1 MLYYARFLCFV
12 ADFSLDDATYSR
24 LSPIDSFMQSHTND
38 SAIIK
43 TEIFDPAFDRLLA
56 YDHDFLSG
64 MDVPSNFLTSAHRSY
79 SDSALNQS
87 LTEKSPE
94 AMQTNLLNDASS
106 SKSETDVQ
114 HVFTA
119 APVTS
124 SQSPSVN
131 SLGNSQHMSP
141 TPTVAA
147 AAAVTSSSA
156 AAVSSPPPTV
166 LTTPVYIAQGAPG
179 PAGQTNSIITTH
191 MARLVPSPD
200 GKGYILHLGLNPS
213 SASTAASSGNS
224 AMTSSAASAALAASA
239 AISSNNSSQ
248 SAPSA
253 AATTA
258 GSTCSVSPLSP
269 LAGAPR
275 LCMNHVT
282 ANPASLNIT
291 ITPAQQTAVS
301 AGTGVSAGDV
311 NMTGT
316 TAAVNQRQHDMTSLA
331 SPTVNCGGGVAMDT
345 TDTQPQQQASSIV
358 TAAHLQLAKQLSNAS
373 DLMQLSD
380 PSLSANTSAAAV
392 LTCGNNSSTAPPPQA
407 TTMTL
412 SPAGGASMTLSPASM
427 ALGPALI
434 AHPASAL
441 SASSTLLTEL
451 TREQLV
457 HQMQVLQ
464 RQQAQL
470 NGTASGGGANGG
482 KGKSS
487 KRRNSRELRDLIEL
501 DKISVG
507 KNGELDRFVICSD
520 GPMNCALCGYNT
532 DNYSSFKSHI
542 ICSHPC
548 WRITKK
554 LSRNRLLVE
563 KSVKVSI
570 PVANFSVPNPV
581 PAVPIQRVQASKK
594 NKKDSSSSSGRQ
606 SRDADDVPP
615 THTDS
620 SKTSSKDR
628 SPSMAKNATNLAWL
642 ADEFDFDV
650 VNSDADDDDSDEMMS
665 SSSSPS
671 AARLQRSLSA
681 SAGGARSTAN
691 NVTSSS
697 SSSSRSSHGR
707 DRTLAAEPRS
717 ERLFRC
723 ARCHKQFVFEG
734 TALNHVSDVHKLSA
748 STSLEHI
755 QMSADGGKT
764 FGALLRCS
772 YGNCRFRACSQGK
785 MERHRLDVHADVS
798 AVATMTSQGVFRCQ
812 ICGYFA
818 DSTEAV
824 REHVD
829 RIHPQ
834 QDMMFGLTD

>member
-1 MLYYARFLCFV
+1 
-12 ADFSLDDATYSR
+12 
-24 LSPIDSFMQSHTND
+24 
-38 SAIIK
+38 
-43 TEIFDPAFDRLLA
+43 
-56 YDHDFLSG
+56 
-64 MDVPSNFLTSAHRSY
+64 
-79 SDSALNQS
+79 
-87 LTEKSPE
+87 
-94 AMQTNLLNDASS
+94 
-106 SKSETDVQ
+106 
-114 HVFTA
+114 
-119 APVTS
+119 
-124 SQSPSVN
+124 
-131 SLGNSQHMSP
+131 
-141 TPTVAA
+141 
-147 AAAVTSSSA
+147 
-156 AAVSSPPPTV
+156 
-166 LTTPVYIAQGAPG
+166 
-179 PAGQTNSIITTH
+179 
-191 MARLVPSPD
+191 
-200 GKGYILHLGLNPS
+200 
-213 SASTAASSGNS
+213 
-224 AMTSSAASAALAASA
+224 
-239 AISSNNSSQ
+239 
-248 SAPSA
+248 
-253 AATTA
+253 
-258 GSTCSVSPLSP
+258 
-269 LAGAPR
+269 
-275 LCMNHVT
+275 
-282 ANPASLNIT
+282 
-291 ITPAQQTAVS
+291 
-301 AGTGVSAGDV
+301 
-311 NMTGT
+311 
-316 TAAVNQRQHDMTSLA
+316 
-331 SPTVNCGGGVAMDT
+331 
-345 TDTQPQQQASSIV
+345 
-358 TAAHLQLAKQLSNAS
+358 
-373 DLMQLSD
+373 MQLSD
-380 PSLSANTSAAAV
+380 PALSANTSAAAV

-412 SPAGGASMTLSPASM
+412 SPAGASMTLSPASM

-470 NGTASGGGANGG
+470 NGTASGVGGGGANGG

-594 NKKDSSSSSGRQ
+594 NKKDSSASGRL

-615 THTDS
+615 TQADSKQSS
-620 SKTSSKDR
+620 SKTSSKDK

-681 SAGGARSTAN
+681 SAGGTRSTAN
-691 NVTSSS
+691 NVTS

-707 DRTLAAEPRS
+707 DRTLAEPRS

-734 TALNHVSDVHKLSA
+734 TALNHVSDVHKVSA